1 MALHHCNISTNFA
14 QNLNH
19 SNTIWGAVNGK
30 DAVFWGH
37 LWSVSKAKSNMCLQI
52 LFCVS
57 LFFYLSML
65 LLPVP
70 QKGGIQMMVDN
81 YSSLLHGDAF
91 ITSVSKKL
99 LALILAVLYW
109 QRKDDAMHVG
119 MSLTIGTTS

>member
-1 MALHHCNISTNFA
+1 
-14 QNLNH
+14 
-19 SNTIWGAVNGK
+19 
-30 DAVFWGH
+30 
-37 LWSVSKAKSNMCLQI
+37 MCLQI

-57 LFFYLSML
+57 LFFYLSVL

-81 YSSLLHGDAF
+81 YSSLLRGDAF

-109 QRKDDAMHVG
+109 PRKDDAMHVG

>member
-1 MALHHCNISTNFA
+1 
-14 QNLNH
+14 
-19 SNTIWGAVNGK
+19 
-30 DAVFWGH
+30 
-37 LWSVSKAKSNMCLQI
+37 MCLQI